1 MKKII
6 YAIAAVMLASGSFIA
21 ANAQQSNLRTAY
33 FLDGYTYRYKLNP
46 SLAPE
51 RGFFAIPVLG
61 NVGVGAE
68 SNLGVSNFYMPNQN
82 GKLAFFLDNSVSDDQ
97 FLGGLKERN
106 ILNTN
111 VNLNLFA
118 LGFRTGKSYH
128 TLDVSLNANA
138 RSNLPKSLFSFA
150 KVGTAGGN
158 TSWLVNDLGVRSDN
172 YAEIAYGYSRPI
184 GENLRVGGRFK
195 FLLGVLRSDVMI
207 DQIELTMNRERW
219 AAKADGHAD
228 ISGAVS
234 VGTVSGSNL
243 IDYDSFQIP
252 EDFND
257 LMSKKSFGVAL
268 DLGASY
274 DFLEYFTASL
284 SLLDVGF
291 ISWNN
296 TTTAVA
302 PGKSWTFDGFGTIKT
317 DGTTDFGEQFSQ
329 FGDDML
335 DMIQLEK
342 TGDNQ
347 KMSKGLSATL
357 HAGIEARMPFY
368 QRLAFGL
375 LATHR
380 FDNDIQE
387 AGLSNR
393 VKCTVFIDRM
403 ELAYAAAD
411 VVISRAGAISISE
424 LSLLS
429 KAVVFVPLPTA
440 AEDHQTKNAQRL
452 VDDNAAILV
461 KNSETEKEL
470 LPVVFELL
478 NNDEKQSEMKRN
490 IAKFAKPNAAED
502 IVDQIENVL
511 KSIKNQ

>member
-97 FLGGLKERN
+97 FLGGLNERN

-128 TLDVSLNANA
+128 TLDVSLNVNA

-317 DGTTDFGEQFSQ
+317 DGTTDFGEQISQ

-380 FDNDIQE
+380 FDGPFSWTE
-387 AGLSNR
+387 ARLSAN
-393 VKCTVFIDRM
+393 
-403 ELAYAAAD
+403 LAPINCISLAA
-411 VVISRAGAISISE
+411 SYAISNFGNSLGGVLNFHFPGMNLFVGLDSFLPLMNMTPDYIPVNALNTN
-424 LSLLS
+424 LSLGLNVAFG
-429 KAVVFVPLPTA
+429 KAHGRYHDMTRAKKA
-440 AEDHQTKNAQRL
+440 ARK
-452 VDDNAAILV
+452 AASD
-461 KNSETEKEL
+461 K
-470 LPVVFELL
+470 
-478 NNDEKQSEMKRN
+478 
-490 IAKFAKPNAAED
+490 AE
-502 IVDQIENVL
+502 
-511 KSIKNQ
+511 